1 MAKFILAFLFASLS
15 AHAQL
20 FQNPF
25 SGSGEDKNATE
36 GPALEKVLGELEA
49 LEVSGGFEERYR
61 TLTLE
66 IERQLDLK
74 RGDCGEITVNKSDK
88 QRCFRNIVTAHKRYL
103 ERGFSLKK
111 VYLQRLH
118 ERQLTALEE
127 AKTKALSELERQF

>member
-1 MAKFILAFLFASLS
+1 MAKFISLIVFAMSLS
-15 AHAQL
+15 AQAQI

-25 SGSGEDKNATE
+25 GGGEEKKVSE
-36 GPALEKVLGELEA
+36 SSALEKVLRELEA
-49 LEVSGGFEERYR
+49 LEVNGGFEERYR
-61 TLTLE
+61 TLSIE

-74 RGDCGEITVNKSDK
+74 RGDCGESTGSKPDK
-88 QRCFRNIVTAHKRYL
+88 QRCFRNIVSAHKRYL

-111 VYLQRLH
+111 VYLQKLH

>member
-1 MAKFILAFLFASLS
+1 MAKFILVCLMVSMS

-25 SGSGEDKNATE
+25 SGSSEDKKTTE
-36 GPALEKVLGELEA
+36 GPALEKVLAELEA
-49 LEVSGGFEERYR
+49 LEVNGGFEERYR

-74 RGDCGEITVNKSDK
+74 RGDCGESTVNKSDK

-111 VYLQRLH
+111 IYLQRLH

-127 AKTKALSELERQF
+127 AKTKALGELERQF

>member
-1 MAKFILAFLFASLS
+1 MAKFIQLVFLFASLNV
-15 AHAQL
+15 HAQL

-25 SGSGEDKNATE
+25 GSGDDKKVSE
-36 GPALEKVLGELEA
+36 SPALEKALRDLESM
-49 LEVSGGFEERYR
+49 EVGSGFDERYR
-61 TLTLE
+61 TLSIE

-74 RGDCGEITVNKSDK
+74 RGDCGENVGNKTDK

-103 ERGFSLKK
+103 ERGFVLKK

>member
-1 MAKFILAFLFASLS
+1 MAKFIQLALLFASLS

-25 SGSGEDKNATE
+25 SGGEDKKTTE
-36 GPALEKVLGELEA
+36 SPALEKVLSELEA
-49 LEVSGGFEERYR
+49 LEVSSGFEDRYR

-74 RGDCGEITVNKSDK
+74 RGDCGESTVSKSDK

-103 ERGFSLKK
+103 ERGFVLKK

-118 ERQLTALEE
+118 ERQLKALEE